1 MQARRR
7 AAALA
12 LAAVMA
18 AGSVMAAAPANAEP
32 PPWAPAHGWRAK
44 HGHKHKGP
52 DVVYIPVPTVVE
64 RGGRDLPYGFGRGTC
79 DRSLIDGELIGN
91 VLGAA
96 AGGLAGSRFGEG
108 KGKLAAVIGGTLL
121 GTLVGGAVGRSMD
134 PVDRACTLTALEHV
148 PDGRAIRWTGGSAGS
163 GVGTPYRLVPQDTFR
178 DGGRTCR
185 TYTTTAS
192 VDGRPEVFSGT
203 ACRREDGA
211 WEIVN

>member
-1 MQARRR
+1 MRIPRR
-7 AAALA
+7 ASALV

-18 AGSVMAAAPANAEP
+18 AGTLLPALPAQAEP
-32 PPWAPAHGWRAK
+32 PPWAPAHGYRAK

-52 DVVYIPVPTVVE
+52 DVIYIPVPTVVE
-64 RGGRDLPYGFGRGTC
+64 RGGRNLPYGFGRGTC
-79 DRSLIDGELIGN
+79 DRSLIDGELIGTI
-91 VLGAA
+91 LGGA

-108 KGKLAAVIGGTLL
+108 KGKLAAVAGGAIL
-121 GTLVGGAVGRSMD
+121 GTIVGGAVGRSMD

-148 PDGRAIRWTGGSAGS
+148 PDGRAIRWNGG
-163 GVGTPYRLVPQDTFR
+163 GTPYELVPRDTFR
-178 DGGRTCR
+178 DGGRYCR

-211 WEIVN
+211 WTIVN